1 MAYEPTN
8 WQTGDV
14 VTAEKLNKL
23 ENGVVSGNSSG
34 NLIATATKNDNNYY
48 VLDKTW
54 KDVKDAID
62 VGGVIMVKEPF
73 PDGLQANIWY
83 MIGTFSNPE
92 VPVYVVV
99 FRKPDEISSEV
110 AFVVND
116 PNIPLIEE
124 QKQ

>member
-1 MAYEPTN
+1 MSYVPTN

-23 ENGVVSGNSSG
+23 ENGVAGGGSG

-54 KDVKDAID
+54 KNIEDAINA
-62 VGGVIMVKEPF
+62 GGTIMVKEPLSN
-73 PDGLQANIWY
+73 GLQTNFWY
-83 MIGTFSNPE
+83 LIGTFSNPE
-92 VPVYVVV
+92 VPVYVV
-99 FRKPDEISSEV
+99 FFKTTSEIDPEI